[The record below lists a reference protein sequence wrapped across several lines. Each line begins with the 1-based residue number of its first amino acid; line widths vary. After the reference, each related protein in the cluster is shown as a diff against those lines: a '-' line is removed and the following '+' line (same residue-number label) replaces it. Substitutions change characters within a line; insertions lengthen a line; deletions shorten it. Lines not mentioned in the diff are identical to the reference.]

1 MIRIKR
7 AQSILEYII
16 VLSAVTTAVIAATKD
31 GGHIK
36 NAINKMFQDASTLI
50 EDKTSEF
57 LANAA
62 GGTSP
67 RRTPKY

>member
-31 GGHIK
+31 GGPIK
-36 NAINKMFQDASTLI
+36 NAINKMFQDA
-50 EDKTSEF
+50 
-57 LANAA
+57 
-62 GGTSP
+62 
-67 RRTPKY
+67 